1 MDLHI
6 PLGGS
11 LGLSSGI
18 VLIPNG
24 HMLLGGEWVE
34 YGLVN
39 TYWWFNRFIC
49 HSSRFSL
56 KF

>member
-6 PLGGS
+6 PLRGS
-11 LGLSSGI
+11 LGLSSDI

-24 HMLLGGEWVE
+24 HMLLSGEWVE

-39 TYWWFNRFIC
+39 VVEI
-49 HSSRFSL
+49 HI
-56 KF
+56 KEI